1 MTLIK
6 DFKNIVA
13 ANIQRD
19 GIDNL
24 MEWVENET
32 DFFTAPASTRYH
44 GSYEGGLLEHSLN
57 VYNRLVFEMNTVIGE
72 GWEDIYSPETIAIV
86 ALFHDLCKIDRYVLT
101 EKWRKDED
109 GQWEAYDAYDYNKEK
124 AEMGHGAQSVY
135 YLQKFIQLTEIEAQ
149 AIYWHMG
156 AYDISP
162 YSSLANC
169 SETFKWNPLAFL
181 VHRADMAA
189 TYITENEAFDFA
201 KPMEAENDVDEEQ
214 DEPVEEKPV
223 RKSRRTKQ
231 ADTEEAEEEEKPKR
245 TRAARRSR
253 KVEEAETEAADTVD
267 EDVEEE
273 KPTRRRSRRTK
284 KEDVAEDTPEE
295 KPARITRR
303 RKKQEDVA
311 DEEEP
316 EAAEEEPKSK
326 IRMPRKGRKATAK
339 EEPKT
344 YYFYSEEED
353 VYYKSTE
360 NEPKNDNDILVDEQE
375 YLDAMCP
382 VLEEDFFYKLHGQAH
397 VLRAGE
403 RLPEE
408 YDEETWEPITEK
420 EYDKLTADSE
430 KTVVR
435 ASRKKPTPSRRPRK

>member
-6 DFKNIVA
+6 DFKTIVA

-201 KPMEAENDVDEEQ
+201 KPIEVEDVADEEQ

-231 ADTEEAEEEEKPKR
+231 ADTEEVEEEEKPKR

-253 KVEEAETEAADTVD
+253 KVEEAETEATDAV
-267 EDVEEE
+267 EEVEEE
-273 KPTRRRSRRTK
+273 KPTRRRSRRAK

-303 RKKQEDVA
+303 RKKQEDVE

-316 EAAEEEPKSK
+316 EVAAEEPKSK
-326 IRMPRKGRKATAK
+326 IRMPRKGRKVAA
-339 EEPKT
+339 EEKPTT

-360 NEPKNDNDILVDEQE
+360 NEPNNDNDILVDEQE

-382 VLEEDFFYKLHGQAH
+382 VLEEDFFYKLNGQAH

-408 YDEETWEPITEK
+408 YDEDTWEPITEK

>member
-6 DFKNIVA
+6 NFKNIVA

-72 GWEDIYSPETIAIV
+72 GWEEIYSPETIAIV

-201 KPMEAENDVDEEQ
+201 KPVEAEDVVDEEQ

-223 RKSRRTKQ
+223 RKSRRTK
-231 ADTEEAEEEEKPKR
+231 ADTEEAGEEEKPKR

-253 KVEEAETEAADTVD
+253 KVEEAETEAADAV
-267 EDVEEE
+267 EEVEEE
-273 KPTRRRSRRTK
+273 KPTRRRARRTK

-311 DEEEP
+311 DEESEV
-316 EAAEEEPKSK
+316 AEEEPKSK
-326 IRMPRKGRKATAK
+326 IRMPRKGRKAAAK

-344 YYFYSEEED
+344 YYFYSEEGD

-360 NEPKNDNDILVDEQE
+360 NEPNNDNDILVDEQE

-382 VLEEDFFYKLHGQAH
+382 VLEEDFFYKLDGQAH

-408 YDEETWEPITEK
+408 YDEDTWEPITEK

>member
-72 GWEDIYSPETIAIV
+72 GWEEIYSPETIAIV

-201 KPMEAENDVDEEQ
+201 KPVEAEDVVDEEQ

-253 KVEEAETEAADTVD
+253 KVEEAKTEAADAV
-267 EDVEEE
+267 EEVEEE
-273 KPTRRRSRRTK
+273 KPTRRRSRRAK
-284 KEDVAEDTPEE
+284 KEDVAEDTAEE

-303 RKKQEDVA
+303 RKKQEEVA
-311 DEEEP
+311 EDEEP
-316 EAAEEEPKSK
+316 EVTEEEPKSK
-326 IRMPRKGRKATAK
+326 IRMPRKGRKAAAK

-382 VLEEDFFYKLHGQAH
+382 VLEEDFFYKLDGQAH

-408 YDEETWEPITEK
+408 YDEDTWEPITEK
-420 EYDKLTADSE
+420 EYDELTADSE

>member
-109 GQWEAYDAYDYNKEK
+109 GQWEAYEAYDYNKEK

-162 YSSLANC
+162 YSNLANC

-201 KPMEAENDVDEEQ
+201 KSVEAEDVVDEEQ

-253 KVEEAETEAADTVD
+253 KVEEAETEAADAV
-267 EDVEEE
+267 EEVEEE

-311 DEEEP
+311 DEESEV
-316 EAAEEEPKSK
+316 AEEEPKSK
-326 IRMPRKGRKATAK
+326 IRMPRKGRKAAAK

-360 NEPKNDNDILVDEQE
+360 NEPNNDNDILVDEQE

-382 VLEEDFFYKLHGQAH
+382 VLEEDFFYKLDGQAH

-408 YDEETWEPITEK
+408 YDEDTWEPITEK
-420 EYDKLTADSE
+420 EYDKLTTDSE

>member
-57 VYNRLVFEMNTVIGE
+57 VYNRLMFEMNTIIGE

-149 AIYWHMG
+149 AIYWHRG

-201 KPMEAENDVDEEQ
+201 KPVGAEDVVDEEQ

-223 RKSRRTKQ
+223 RRSRRTKQ
-231 ADTEEAEEEEKPKR
+231 ADAEEVEEEEKPKR
-245 TRAARRSR
+245 TRTARRSR
-253 KVEEAETEAADTVD
+253 KVEEAETEAADAV
-267 EDVEEE
+267 EEVEEE

-284 KEDVAEDTPEE
+284 KEDVAEDVPEE

-303 RKKQEDVA
+303 RKKQE
-311 DEEEP
+311 EEP
-316 EAAEEEPKSK
+316 EVTEEEPKSK
-326 IRMPRKGRKATAK
+326 IRMPRKGRKAAAK

-344 YYFYSEEED
+344 YYFYSEEAD
-353 VYYKSTE
+353 VYYKCTA
-360 NEPKNDNDILVDEQE
+360 NEPISDNDILVDEQE

-382 VLEEDFFYKLHGQAH
+382 VLEEDFFYKLNGQAH

-408 YDEETWEPITEK
+408 YDEDTWEPITEK

>member
-57 VYNRLVFEMNTVIGE
+57 VYSRLMFEMNTVIGE

-201 KPMEAENDVDEEQ
+201 KPVEAEDVVDEEQ
-214 DEPVEEKPV
+214 DEPAKEKPV
-223 RKSRRTKQ
+223 RKSRRSKQ

-253 KVEEAETEAADTVD
+253 KVEQAETEATDAV
-267 EDVEEE
+267 EEVEEE
-273 KPTRRRSRRTK
+273 KPTRRRARRAK
-284 KEDVAEDTPEE
+284 KEDVAEDTAEE

-303 RKKQEDVA
+303 RKKQEEVA
-311 DEEEP
+311 EDEEP
-316 EAAEEEPKSK
+316 EVTEEEPKSK
-326 IRMPRKGRKATAK
+326 IRMPRKGRKAAAK

-344 YYFYSEEED
+344 YYFYSEEAD
-353 VYYKSTE
+353 VYYKCTK
-360 NEPKNDNDILVDEQE
+360 NEPINDNDILVDEQE

-382 VLEEDFFYKLHGQAH
+382 VLEEDFFYKLDGQAH

-408 YDEETWEPITEK
+408 YDEDTWQPITEK
-420 EYDKLTADSE
+420 EYDKLTVDSE

>member
-13 ANIQRD
+13 TNIQRD

-57 VYNRLVFEMNTVIGE
+57 VYNRLMFEMNTVIGE

-86 ALFHDLCKIDRYVLT
+86 ALFHDLCKIDRYVIA

-109 GQWEAYDAYDYNKEK
+109 GQWESYDAYDYNKEK

-201 KPMEAENDVDEEQ
+201 KPVEAEEVVHEEQ

-231 ADTEEAEEEEKPKR
+231 ADAEEVEEEEKPKH

-253 KVEEAETEAADTVD
+253 KVEEAETEAADA
-267 EDVEEE
+267 VEEVGEE
-273 KPTRRRSRRTK
+273 KPARRRSRRTK
-284 KEDVAEDTPEE
+284 KEDVVEDTPEE

-311 DEEEP
+311 DDEEP
-316 EAAEEEPKSK
+316 EVAEEEPKSK
-326 IRMPRKGRKATAK
+326 IRMPRKGRKAVAK

-360 NEPKNDNDILVDEQE
+360 NEPNNDNDILVDEQE

-382 VLEEDFFYKLHGQAH
+382 VLEEDFFYKLNGQAH

-408 YDEETWEPITEK
+408 YDEDTWEPITEK